1 MKERQVS
8 EFQGLAMK
16 ICDILDYNKAI
27 DINLVDISKTS
38 NVADYFVVCT
48 AESRV
53 QVRAIMDELEHALE
67 SEGVFVLRRDG
78 VGDGRWVVLDYGVVV
93 VHIFTA
99 DLREFYHIEKL
110 WADGKN
116 TLNMAGLNKLKDKL
130 KKEQEAE
137 KQKEEKA
144 QKSAEKTA
152 SMSKTTKAKGK
163 KTDSKQDETQKGST
177 DEQ

>member
-1 MKERQVS
+1 MKEKQVS

-16 ICDILDYNKAI
+16 ICDILDYHKAL
-27 DINLVDISKTS
+27 DINLIDISKTS

-53 QVRAIMDELEHALE
+53 QVRALMDELEHTLE
-67 SEGVFVLRRDG
+67 NDGLFVLRRDG

-99 DLREFYHIEKL
+99 DLREYYHIEKL

-116 TLNMAGLNKLKDKL
+116 TFNMVALNKLKEKL
-130 KKEQEAE
+130 QKEQEAE
-137 KQKEEKA
+137 KQ
-144 QKSAEKTA
+144 QKEKTKKA
-152 SMSKTTKAKGK
+152 ETEKKAPKAKCK
-163 KTDSKQDETQKGST
+163 KADKKQDEQKVGC